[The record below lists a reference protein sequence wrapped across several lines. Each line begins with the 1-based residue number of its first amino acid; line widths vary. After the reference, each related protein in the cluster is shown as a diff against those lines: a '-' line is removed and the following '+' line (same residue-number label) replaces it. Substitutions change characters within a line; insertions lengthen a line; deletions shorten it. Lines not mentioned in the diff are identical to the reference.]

1 MTNTSDKT
9 TSLVTQTQLVRVE
22 RKVPAKRSNLPIEVP
37 QDVAV
42 KCNNL
47 RNTSQQIRFL
57 GKMGYKEGQIA
68 NILGIRY
75 QHAYNVLH
83 QIVKNEHNK

>member
-9 TSLVTQTQLVRVE
+9 TSLVTQTQLVRVV
-22 RKVPAKRSNLPIEVP
+22 RKEPKKRNNLPIEVP
-37 QDVAV
+37 QDLAV
-42 KCNNL
+42 KCNKL
-47 RNTSQQIRFL
+47 GNTSQQIRFL
-57 GKMGYKEGQIA
+57 GKAGYTVGQIC

-83 QIVKNEHNK
+83 QIVKNERNQ

>member
-1 MTNTSDKT
+1 MKT
-9 TSLVTQTQLVRVE
+9 ESNESILPTTESPTIVTVV
-22 RKVPAKRSNLPIEVP
+22 RKVPTKKSNLPIEVP
-37 QDVAV
+37 QDVAT

-47 RNTSQQIRFL
+47 ANTSQQIRFL
-57 GKMGYKEGQIA
+57 GKMGYKEGMIA

-83 QIVKNEHNK
+83 QIVKNPK